1 MKIKVS
7 VIFLLFIAC
16 AGAVMGKTDIF
27 HGTQNALDYVT
38 KIEVSLNPEKRAEL
52 RNQIE
57 PYIKE
62 LDDALK
68 DAPKYIEQKEERM
81 AKLREEIR
89 ALGDNPAECLVK
101 EQVLYKEYSGY
112 MYDSM
117 FVCAQRCVELAK
129 RMNNHDQTVKGEVM
143 EARAFM
149 IGGFFREC
157 DGLLQ
162 RIDTVGCSDDVI
174 VEYLMLCF
182 DLDFEDGF
190 FLVTTGMPNYFDKS
204 MDELYKCLLH
214 YRSENSVEAV
224 EMRAKKAFH
233 KRDTNNAISEFY
245 KLLDFYDSNSMEYSN
260 AIGNL
265 GYNQMHQTDVVESM
279 HSMTTSAI
287 IAIKHGSRSYPAMRK
302 IVEAMYMVDDLPK
315 AYEYVQISM
324 DNARWFNS
332 RYRIYESTKLFPVLD
347 VKMYDAITKSS
358 REKTIVIT
366 SLAVMLVLLLLSG
379 YKMYSQHRKMKA
391 QNRLIEEQNLKL
403 QQKNKQVLEANTAH
417 REANMVRDYSLG
429 ELIYSNASLVERVEQ
444 LRKNVAR
451 KVKVKSYDDI
461 ETLIDQFSDY
471 VKNSQQGID
480 KLVLHL
486 FPNFVKQMNE
496 MFKPDCQQYP
506 ESVGTLTPELRICA
520 LIRLG
525 VVKNED
531 LARCLNYSV
540 NTIKSYK
547 TRIKNSLAIER
558 ESFEDE
564 LAKIKYDDK
573 CRPPEPDVEK

>member
-1 MKIKVS
+1 MKIKAA
-7 VIFLLFIAC
+7 VIFLLLVSC
-16 AGAVMGKTDIF
+16 AGKAVGRTDLF

-38 KIEVSLNPEKRAEL
+38 KIEVSLNPEERAEL
-52 RNQIE
+52 RKQIE
-57 PYIKE
+57 PYIKQ
-62 LDDALK
+62 LDEALK
-68 DAPKYIEQKEERM
+68 DAPKYVEQKEARM
-81 AKLREEIR
+81 AKLREDIR
-89 ALGDNPAECLVK
+89 ALGDNHAECLAK
-101 EQVLYKEYSGY
+101 EQQLYYEYSGY

-117 FVCAQRCVELAK
+117 FVCAQRYVELAQ
-129 RMNNHDQTVKGEVM
+129 RMNNHEQTVKGEIM

-157 DGLLQ
+157 DALLQ
-162 RIDTVGCSDDVI
+162 RIDTVGCSDDVK
-174 VEYLMLCF
+174 VDYLMLCF

-190 FLVTTGMPNYFDKS
+190 YLVTTGLPNYFDKR
-204 MDELYKCLLH
+204 MDELYESLLR
-214 YRSENSVEAV
+214 YRDEDSVEAV

-233 KRDTNNAISEFY
+233 KRDSNKAIPEFY

-265 GYNQMHQTDVVESM
+265 GYNQMHQTDVVEAM

-287 IAIKHGSRSYPAMRK
+287 IAIKHGSRSYPALRK

-332 RYRIYESTKLFPVLD
+332 RYRIYESTRLFPVLD
-347 VKMYDAITKSS
+347 VKMYEAITKSS
-358 REKTIVIT
+358 REKTIIIT
-366 SLAVMLVLLLLSG
+366 SLVVMLALLLMSG
-379 YKMYSQHRKMKA
+379 YKMYSQHRRMKA

-403 QQKNKQVLEANTAH
+403 QQQNKQVLEANTAH

-429 ELIYSNASLVERVEQ
+429 ELIYTNASLVERVEQ

-451 KVKVKSYDDI
+451 KVKIKSYDDI
-461 ETLIDQFSDY
+461 ENLIDQFADY

-506 ESVGTLTPELRICA
+506 ESPGTLTPELRICA

-547 TRIKNSLAIER
+547 TRIKNSLVIER
-558 ESFEDE
+558 EAFEEE

-573 CRPPEPDVEK
+573 CRMPEADEEK